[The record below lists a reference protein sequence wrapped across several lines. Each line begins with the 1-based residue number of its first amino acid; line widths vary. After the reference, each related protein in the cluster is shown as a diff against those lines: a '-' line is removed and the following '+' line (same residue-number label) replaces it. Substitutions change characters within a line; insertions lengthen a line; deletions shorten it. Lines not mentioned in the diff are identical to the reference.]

1 MMAFSDCLWRGFL
14 ILMYYELLTKSWFP
28 KLVTRIPVSTR
39 NFTVFIITIYF
50 PFCAENSIT
59 ELECRI
65 GDSGPGGKIDFRTR
79 SMKPTW
85 IIVIMQIAPPHPS
98 LVTMGSKSLCYSS
111 NKIRKTQMST
121 WTSFVKIWTV
131 SNCELDANFLTFL
144 SLYHL
149 LFAIKTTG

>member
-1 MMAFSDCLWRGFL
+1 MMAFSDYLWRGFL
-14 ILMYYELLTKSWFP
+14 TIMYYELLTKSWFP

-50 PFCAENSIT
+50 PFCADNSIT

-98 LVTMGSKSLCYSS
+98 LVTMGSKSLCYSMFQS
-111 NKIRKTQMST
+111 WQTQCFHEIFFST
-121 WTSFVKIWTV
+121 FSFHFPTKK
-131 SNCELDANFLTFL
+131 L
-144 SLYHL
+144 S
-149 LFAIKTTG
+149 